1 MTSPC
6 PLCAPT
12 GEDVLYLSDLYRII
26 AVNDPAWPGFCR
38 VILNQHAREMTDLP
52 IAART
57 EIMNAVWATESVL
70 QDLIQPDKINL
81 ASLGNVVPHVH
92 WHVIPRWKD
101 DSHFPDPVWANR
113 QRDWAKKPAVDPRDI
128 AAKLKA
134 RLG

>member
-92 WHVIPRWKD
+92 WLSLIHI
-101 DSHFPDPVWANR
+101 
-113 QRDWAKKPAVDPRDI
+113 
-128 AAKLKA
+128 
-134 RLG
+134 